1 MVKSLWMLYAAM
13 AASASNKVYESLHDF
28 KPQKHRSKR
37 RALPNGKRVAVR
49 TEPKIGRNEL
59 CHCGSSKKYKKC
71 CIIEP
76 KVEKQG
82 KNYL

>member
-1 MVKSLWMLYAAM
+1 MEKSLWMLYAGM
-13 AASASNKVYESLHDF
+13 AASACNKVYESLHDI
-28 KPQKHRSKR
+28 KPQKNRSKR
-37 RALPNGKRVAVR
+37 RTLPNGKKVAVR

-76 KVEKQG
+76 KEEKQ
-82 KNYL
+82 